1 MNTLYDRFIKKT
13 PFYPKSYRTT
23 ILDRFSRIGGGTEEE
38 KFERGKFFAN
48 YYECYLY
55 AAFLGIQ
62 QNYKIELINRAQ
74 DGQKFL
80 EIEYWKYTELVQ
92 YLFLSLL
99 VLKNKE
105 LISYDELEEE
115 QLDNAALEL
124 VYLLEAYANGGFDL
138 INSKLLEDPNYFDNT
153 FSAITFLKEMH
164 EALINKSEKL
174 TQK

>member
-1 MNTLYDRFIKKT
+1 MNTLFDRFVKKT
-13 PFYPKSYRTT
+13 PFYAKRYRTS
-23 ILDRFSRIGGGTEEE
+23 ILDRFSRIGGGSEEE

-62 QNYKIELINRAQ
+62 QNYKIDLINRAQ
-74 DGQKFL
+74 DGLKFI
-80 EIEYWKYTELVQ
+80 EIESWKFPELVQ

-99 VLKNKE
+99 VLSNKE
-105 LISYDELEEE
+105 LISFDDMEED

-138 INSKLLEDPNYFDNT
+138 INSKIQEDPNYFDNT
-153 FSAITFLKEMH
+153 FSAVSFLKE
-164 EALINKSEKL
+164 IRGKK
-174 TQK
+174 